1 MQQQQQSALDNVE
14 PHDIMKYG
22 MIPEFVGRLP
32 VLVNVNQLTEK
43 DLVRVLTEPKNA
55 LVKQYEELFNLYKV
69 QVLFSLSLE
78 TRKLA
83 HPRYIHISFRQ
94 R

>member
-1 MQQQQQSALDNVE
+1 
-14 PHDIMKYG
+14 MKYG
-22 MIPEFVGRLP
+22 MIPEFIGRLP
-32 VLVNVNQLTEK
+32 VLVNVNQLSEQ

-69 QVLFSLSLE
+69 QVIPFSLGYC
-78 TRKLA
+78 A
-83 HPRYIHISFRQ
+83 HTIHRQ

>member
-69 QVLFSLSLE
+69 QVVSLSVSL
-78 TRKLA
+78 
-83 HPRYIHISFRQ
+83 S
-94 R
+94 

>member
-1 MQQQQQSALDNVE
+1 MQQQSVLDNVE

-22 MIPEFVGRLP
+22 MIPEFIGRLP
-32 VLVNVNQLTEK
+32 VLVNVNQLTEQ

-69 QVLFSLSLE
+69 HIHCSN
-78 TRKLA
+78 RK
-83 HPRYIHISFRQ
+83 H
-94 R
+94 

>member
-1 MQQQQQSALDNVE
+1 
-14 PHDIMKYG
+14 MKYG

-69 QVLFSLSLE
+69 CTTLSFSFSSN
-78 TRKLA
+78 TKA
-83 HPRYIHISFRQ
+83 CSSIHTFIHLLLGRDKVH
-94 R
+94 